1 MTQDGKGRLIRLSR
15 ISDKLQSR
23 RTLLKFINVHNLK
36 GSRIM
41 LSDRPTVCLVLTRF
55 LLCVVSSPRLNYFDD
70 LEGYQTKLSGHFEE
84 SSLAS

>member
-1 MTQDGKGRLIRLSR
+1 
-15 ISDKLQSR
+15 
-23 RTLLKFINVHNLK
+23 
-36 GSRIM
+36 M